1 MTDLDKSKKEDTK
14 EPKTAMGIMEEVKQ
28 KIMVVQCENCGKL
41 HVYKRRKKDGEAC
54 SYCGGGPMWMMGN
67 AIMHENKENQVK
79 IRVSVEREELDRL
92 MKDMD
97 NVNKLAN
104 ETYDKI
110 RKLSKIK
117 IEC

>member
-1 MTDLDKSKKEDTK
+1 MNKRND
-14 EPKTAMGIMEEVKQ
+14 EENACLV
-28 KIMVVQCENCGKL
+28 IQCENCGKL

-97 NVNKLAN
+97 NDSCIHCEN
-104 ETYDKI
+104 EVIDND
-110 RKLSKIK
+110 
-117 IEC
+117 

>member
-14 EPKTAMGIMEEVKQ
+14 EPKTAMDIMEEVKQ

-54 SYCGGGPMWMMGN
+54 SYCGGGPMRMMGN

-104 ETYDKI
+104 EVYDKI